1 MIKEFQK
8 YIEDNALFSKDDSI
22 LLAVSG
28 GIDSMVMTDL
38 FLNCGYNFAIAH
50 CNFKLRGQES
60 QRDEDFVT
68 SFCQEHNIKLYKKS
82 FDTFTYMKDK
92 GKSLEMS
99 ARDLRYEYFFNL
111 LKTEGYTYLAT
122 AHHADDSIET
132 FFINLLRGTG
142 ISGLHGILQKVNNVI
157 HPMIFTNRTEITA
170 YQQEHSIAFVEDSTN
185 VSVKFTRNKIRHEL
199 LPLIKEISPNFERTI
214 VKEIERFRET
224 EQVFRTLV
232 NKAKE
237 EIVIKEQDKVKIP
250 IAKIK
255 TLTPSRIYLYEFLS
269 EYGFNESNINAIEEA
284 LDDISGKQFFSE
296 NYRLIKDREYLI
308 IVENKQEKTDQ
319 YCIREDQTSIT
330 HPIKLHME
338 LLKDLSFVRI
348 PKTKFIAMLD
358 YDKLTFPL
366 TLRHWYKGDAFF
378 PYGMRGEK
386 KISDFYQNLK
396 YSILDK
402 ENQWLLCSN
411 DKIVWVVGQRID
423 DRFKITG
430 ATQTIYKIEIDG

>member
-8 YIEDNALFSKDDSI
+8 YIEDNNLFTKQDKI

-38 FLNCGYNFAIAH
+38 FLRSGYDFAIAH

-60 QRDEDFVT
+60 LRDEEFVT
-68 SFCQEHNIKLYKKS
+68 SFCETHNIQLFKKS

-99 ARDLRYEYFFNL
+99 ARDLRYEYFFEL
-111 LKTEGYTYLAT
+111 LKTEGFTYLAT

-157 HPMIFTNRTEITA
+157 HPMIFTNRSEIID
-170 YQQEHSIAFVEDSTN
+170 YQQRHSIAYVEDSTN
-185 VSVKFTRNKIRHEL
+185 ASVKFTRNKIRHEL
-199 LPLIKEISPNFERTI
+199 LPLIKEISPNFEKTI

-224 EQVFRTLV
+224 EQVFRTLI
-232 NKAKE
+232 NKAKAL
-237 EIVIKEQDKVKIP
+237 IVHTEGDTTRIP
-250 IAKIK
+250 IAQIK
-255 TLTPSRIYLYEFLS
+255 QLRPQRIYLYEFLS
-269 EYGFNESNINAIEEA
+269 DYGFNEATINAIEEA

-296 NYRLIKDREYLI
+296 THRLIKDREYLI
-308 IVENKQEKTDQ
+308 IVPNKQQQDGE
-319 YCIREDQTSIT
+319 YSLHEEQTSVS

-338 LLKDLSFVRI
+338 MLKDLSFVRI

-366 TLRHWYKGDAFF
+366 VLRKWRKGDAFF

-423 DRFKITG
+423 DRFKIT
-430 ATQTIYKIEIDG
+430 D